1 MNIVSMATFKQKY
14 IVMSKLAPTP
24 IHPRKEKE
32 LSKITNLII
41 HNGSSHAEKN
51 QNNVSREVIKK

>member
-14 IVMSKLAPTP
+14 IVMSKLAPTPTP

-41 HNGSSHAEKN
+41 HNGSSHAEKI
-51 QNNVSREVIKK
+51 QNNVSREVI